1 MPLLTLD
8 PFKAMIRAT
17 LATAASR
24 LGWQRERMI
33 VISVA
38 NIRTDT
44 CIHEIQARFLATRID
59 GRREKR
65 EAEVAAK
72 RARRKAAKEK
82 EAEMWAHQEATAQIV
97 LKRQEAEL
105 RESQDIVQTPE
116 EKQEKQRIHVRDQKR
131 HSLLLE
137 AGAMSRSLYRTC
149 LRCVKIMRQ
158 GNEHDEAEF
167 RQREENQFVSMK
179 DALAT
184 GTLPVGPVDR
194 ENELSSRAI
203 YYLGHTRENFIGEH
217 DCLKWNPWKEE
228 HVDRYLHFLRQGEYK
243 RKWVM
248 NDYKFPDPYAN
259 VFDNDRVDRWEAQ
272 ARELLKDTYDAHGW
286 ILPSSESELH
296 SRESEKT
303 TCDDDDDYF

>member
-1 MPLLTLD
+1 ML
-8 PFKAMIRAT
+8 RVT

-24 LGWQRERMI
+24 RGSQTEQII
-33 VISVA
+33 VASVA
-38 NIRTDT
+38 NIRIGTW
-44 CIHEIQARFLATRID
+44 IHEIQARFLTTRID
-59 GRREKR
+59 GRRAKR

-72 RARRKAAKEK
+72 RARRKAAKAK
-82 EAEMWAHQEATAQIV
+82 EAEMWAHQEATSQII

-105 RESQDIVQTPE
+105 HESPDVAETPE
-116 EKQEKQRIHVRDQKR
+116 EKQEKQRIRDQER

-167 RQREENQFVSMK
+167 REREENQFASMK
-179 DALAT
+179 DAHAT
-184 GTLPVGPVDR
+184 GTLPQGPVDR
-194 ENELSSRAI
+194 ENELTSRAI
-203 YYLGHTRENFIGEH
+203 YYLGHTREQFDGEK

-248 NDYKFPDPYAN
+248 NDYKFPDPYAH
-259 VFDNDRVDRWEAQ
+259 VFDNDRVDRWETR
-272 ARELLKDTYDAHGW
+272 AREVLKDTYDAYGW
-286 ILPSSESELH
+286 ILPSCESELH
-296 SRESEKT
+296 SREWEKQ
-303 TCDDDDDYF
+303 TCDEDDDDF